1 MSKIW
6 AFFVNS
12 AERGFQP
19 ILRADVEWIVNT
31 EHVRPGRSYPTLPRD
46 VHIWRAT
53 PEVTD
58 ACEEWVVGDAS
69 ESVRPIPP
77 SRRARV
83 RRALLYYYSVI
94 TKLYWGRLAGRYSL
108 CRLHWEGGCY
118 AHLSPAVN
126 SLGGLKRRYGPCRL
140 RGEVRGCAH
149 QTSTAINGQMQRERE
164 RLAKLVFYF
173 PKPLQAERRGW
184 TRHHRAVS
192 CFQSVRKPSDW
203 GAFWLMLTL
212 SVAPHSV

>member
-46 VHIWRAT
+46 LHIWRAT

-94 TKLYWGRLAGRYSL
+94 TKLYWGRLAGRYSM

-126 SLGGLKRRYGPCRL
+126 SLHRGGTQEALRPMSSSRGGERL
-140 RGEVRGCAH
+140 RAPDLDGNKWTDATGTRTSCEARVLFPETATGGTERMDAPPSSGQLLPVSAETFRLGCILVNAH
-149 QTSTAINGQMQRERE
+149 VECSA
-164 RLAKLVFYF
+164 
-173 PKPLQAERRGW
+173 
-184 TRHHRAVS
+184 S
-192 CFQSVRKPSDW
+192 
-203 GAFWLMLTL
+203 
-212 SVAPHSV
+212 